1 MTKKKTKTPKLANIT
16 EAITQQDQM
25 VAKVYVNEARPFN
38 ELTPEA
44 QLNITEGLR
53 IARAA
58 EDAAIRAA
66 PASNT
71 TEPPKRK
78 KGLARCYKLD
88 AATKVTTALLTV
100 QHQRT
105 SILAIKG
112 WNQRLRMTA
121 AAPHAAN
128 AFAKDAHSE
137 GLIPAY
143 LYSHALGMTI
153 ARCMDY
159 GVTPEEAAELV
170 QKAIEKKVNE
180 FVSPN
185 G

>member
-1 MTKKKTKTPKLANIT
+1 MTKKKNNKTTKLATVTNIT
-16 EAITQQDQM
+16 EALAQQNQM
-25 VAKVYVNEARPFN
+25 VVGPPA
-38 ELTPEA
+38 LT
-44 QLNITEGLR
+44 L
-53 IARAA
+53 AA
-58 EDAAIRAA
+58 ALSPQ

-105 SILAIKG
+105 SILAITG
-112 WNQRLRMTA
+112 WNQRLRMA
-121 AAPHAAN
+121 VAAPHAAN

-159 GVTPEEAAELV
+159 GVTHEEAASLI

-180 FVSPN
+180 AVSPN

>member
-1 MTKKKTKTPKLANIT
+1 MTKKKTNKTPKLATVTNIT
-16 EAITQQDQM
+16 EAIAQQDQM
-25 VAKVYVNEARPFN
+25 VSKVQAGQF
-38 ELTPEA
+38 
-44 QLNITEGLR
+44 G
-53 IARAA
+53 AA
-58 EDAAIRAA
+58 YAAVPGPHQ

-105 SILAIKG
+105 SILAITG
-112 WNQRLRMTA
+112 WNQRLRMA
-121 AAPHAAN
+121 VAAPHAAN

-159 GVTPEEAAELV
+159 GVTHEEAASLI
-170 QKAIEKKVNE
+170 QKAIEKKVAEVNC
-180 FVSPN
+180 PN

>member
-53 IARAA
+53 IAR
-58 EDAAIRAA
+58 
-66 PASNT
+66 ASNT